1 MAPAVDQALKSRPVL
16 LAGASSQIGVF
27 AILRLLDAGFEVFAI
42 SRSGPPRG
50 LPAHAG
56 VQWVSEPDAIRL
68 AANCDYLLSAGP
80 LDLAL
85 RLCDAVPGLQHA
97 VVFSSTS
104 VVSKQHSP
112 DRKERMLAARML
124 DLEAQLLSGARSH
137 GMGMTILRPT
147 LVYGCGLDANVSR
160 LAAWCRRFGFVPV
173 SSRASGLRQ
182 PVHADDLA
190 AVAVQVLTSKR
201 ELPGLLTVAGGET
214 LTYEEM
220 VRRIF
225 GALGKPERLL
235 RLPGWV
241 FAWLAGAVGL
251 LKPGGSINAQMVR
264 RQADDLVFDD
274 SVAREKLGYDPRP
287 FRPGEKD
294 FSLAALKEHLPY

>member
-1 MAPAVDQALKSRPVL
+1 MAVGVDQAVNSRPIL
-16 LAGASSQIGVF
+16 LAGAGSQIGVF
-27 AILRLLDAGFEVFAI
+27 SIRRLLDAGFEVFAI
-42 SRSGPPRG
+42 SRNGRPQG
-50 LPAHAG
+50 LPALPG
-56 VQWVSEPDAIRL
+56 VQWLGESAAIGR
-68 AANCDYLLSAGP
+68 ATGCHHLLSAGP

-124 DLEAQLLSGARSH
+124 DLEAQLLSGARSR

-147 LVYGCGLDANVSR
+147 LVYGCGLDANISR

-190 AVAVQVLTSKR
+190 AVAVQVLTSER
-201 ELPGLLTVAGGET
+201 EFPGLMTVAGGET

-220 VRRIF
+220 ARRVF
-225 GALGKPERLL
+225 RALKKPERLL
-235 RLPGWV
+235 ALPEWL
-241 FAWLAGAVGL
+241 FAGLAGVMGCL
-251 LKPGGSINAQMVR
+251 RPGGGINGQMVR
-264 RQADDLVFDD
+264 RQAADLVFDD
-274 SVAREKLGYDPRP
+274 SVARELLGYNPRP
-287 FRPGEKD
+287 FQPGESD
-294 FSLAALKEHLPY
+294 FSLSDIQKRLTR